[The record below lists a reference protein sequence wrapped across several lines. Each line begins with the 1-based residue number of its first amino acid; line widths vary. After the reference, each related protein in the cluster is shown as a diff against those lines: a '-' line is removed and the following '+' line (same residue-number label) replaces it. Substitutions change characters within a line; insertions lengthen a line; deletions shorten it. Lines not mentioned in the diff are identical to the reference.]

1 MYRFEYDKECL
12 KDKRTNNDL
21 LNTTQ
26 KTIDRARRTGLKCP
40 GRVDSSCSTSDTLIR
55 YTMLLSVKCDKG
67 LVGDRGETNIYVV
80 SSPIKVLSVIE
91 ERQTST

>member
-1 MYRFEYDKECL
+1 MVGHPMILAALYL
-12 KDKRTNNDL
+12 SGTNNDL

-26 KTIDRARRTGLKCP
+26 KTIDRARRTGLKCL
-40 GRVDSSCSTSDTLIR
+40 GRVDSSCSTIDTLIK

-80 SSPIKVLSVIE
+80 SSRKKALSVIE
-91 ERQTST
+91 ERHIFT